1 MSWIVGANQRTHKL
15 MHNTKK
21 VMIQVQV
28 PDELYLMIKERA
40 NETDR
45 SVANYVRTILRMMHP
60 ENEETTHID

>member
-1 MSWIVGANQRTHKL
+1 

>member
-1 MSWIVGANQRTHKL
+1 

-60 ENEETTHID
+60 EDEETPHID

>member
-1 MSWIVGANQRTHKL
+1 VGDNQRTYNDMQKP
-15 MHNTKK
+15 KK